1 MSLIFLSCLFCFC
14 YKKWRRQGR
23 SFSRQGN
30 NLSRRAIPSPAAW
43 LSGSSHVGRQASGE
57 HMGTELLTAT
67 DAHDMQMDG
76 VDGATASLLA
86 HVTSRIESSAVGAPV
101 GSTPAGNYVG
111 VYWQYGH
118 CHPLAAQHLS
128 CTLSADGTSGSA
140 GGHGTDD
147 VGGFNVRG
155 SFRAARL
162 ALTKQ
167 YVRGTGN
174 PRENK
179 GHAVELR
186 LVCCALEAAL
196 PERVLELRRWGMP
209 PAAVGFFGTWHVRT
223 ANYRGDAEM
232 VLWLPP
238 QPVPVGFIIA
248 QTSEPHMVG
257 LPPAGHPHMPPPGM
271 APDCGAPLEP
281 AIPMGQPAI
290 PMGQPLTKEVPMAA
304 AIPMATAMP
313 IAPAAPMQAAAP
325 RFDGQ
330 TGQLVDQLIRP
341 AASGPVPMA
350 TVRPV

>member
-1 MSLIFLSCLFCFC
+1 
-14 YKKWRRQGR
+14 
-23 SFSRQGN
+23 
-30 NLSRRAIPSPAAW
+30 
-43 LSGSSHVGRQASGE
+43 
-57 HMGTELLTAT
+57 
-67 DAHDMQMDG
+67 
-76 VDGATASLLA
+76 
-86 HVTSRIESSAVGAPV
+86 
-101 GSTPAGNYVG
+101 
-111 VYWQYGH
+111 
-118 CHPLAAQHLS
+118 
-128 CTLSADGTSGSA
+128 
-140 GGHGTDD
+140 
-147 VGGFNVRG
+147 
-155 SFRAARL
+155 
-162 ALTKQ
+162 
-167 YVRGTGN
+167 VRGTGN